1 MKIVNDFLE
10 KRENM
15 EVLIRERVLQE
26 KYQIALRLIKMG
38 ILSEDDIARATELS
52 VEEIKTLIGMEKSNS

>member
-1 MKIVNDFLE
+1 ME
-10 KRENM
+10 K
-15 EVLIRERVLQE
+15 LIRERVLQE